1 MFRFLAV
8 CIFGAV
14 LVAGQ
19 PDFGILSKVKP
30 GDATVQ
36 AVADAVK
43 AKIEEKNGAGSAT
56 LNKVVQY
63 KTRFVDMPTAHGGLT
78 GGVVYYMKIEAS
90 PGKYIQA
97 DVLQGDG
104 RNELS
109 QAKAT
114 TKDAEIEE
122 F

>member
-30 GDATVQ
+30 GDAT
-36 AVADAVK
+36 VK